1 LIGDDIM
8 NRIVILTGIPG
19 SGKTT
24 VLDSAIPALL
34 KEGVKYKSVNYGTVM
49 LEIAKQMGLVKTRDE
64 MRKLDPAKQKDI
76 QKSAG
81 KKISSMATTSSVIVD
96 THCTINTPR
105 GYLPGLPEWV
115 LKEIMPDT
123 IVLVE
128 AGAENISVRRNK
140 DTTRSR
146 DAESVNEIQY
156 HQDINRAASIAC
168 CIMTGATTKIIKNE
182 QNKLEYATKEMIK
195 VLRNEN

>member
-1 LIGDDIM
+1 M

>member
-1 LIGDDIM
+1 M

-24 VLDSAIPALL
+24 VLDSAIPTLE

-49 LEIAKQMGLVKTRDE
+49 FEIAKQMGVAQTRDE
-64 MRKLDPAKQKDI
+64 MRGLDPAKQKDI

-81 KKISSMATTSSVIVD
+81 KKISSMATTSSIIVD

-128 AGAENISVRRNK
+128 AGAKNIAVRRDK
-140 DTTRSR
+140 DTSRSR
-146 DAESVNEIQY
+146 DAESVDEIQY
-156 HQDINRAASIAC
+156 HQDINRAASIAY

-182 QNKLEYATKEMIK
+182 QDRLEYATKKMIE
-195 VLRNEN
+195 VLR

>member
-1 LIGDDIM
+1 M

-24 VLDSAIPALL
+24 VLGSALPVLE
-34 KEGVKYKSVNYGTVM
+34 KEGIKYKSVNYGTIM
-49 LEIAKQMGLVKTRDE
+49 FEIAKQMGLVKTRDD

-81 KKISSMATTSSVIVD
+81 KKISSMATMSSVIVD
-96 THCTINTPR
+96 THCTINTSK

-128 AGAENISVRRNK
+128 AGAKNIAVRRNK
-140 DTTRSR
+140 DMSRSR
-146 DAESVNEIQY
+146 DAESVNDIQY
-156 HQDINRAASIAC
+156 HQDINRAASIAY

-182 QNKLEYATKEMIK
+182 QDKLEYAAKEMIE
-195 VLRNEN
+195 VLR

>member
-1 LIGDDIM
+1 MIGDDIM

-24 VLDSAIPALL
+24 VLDSAIPALA

-49 LEIAKQMGLVKTRDE
+49 FEIAKQMGLVETRDD

-81 KKISSMATTSSVIVD
+81 KKISSMATVSSVIVD
-96 THCTINTPR
+96 THCTISTPR

-128 AGAENISVRRNK
+128 AGAKNIAVRRNK
-140 DTTRSR
+140 DTTRTR
-146 DAESVNEIQY
+146 DAESVDEIQY
-156 HQDINRAASIAC
+156 HQDINRAAAIAY

-182 QNKLEYATKEMIK
+182 QDRLEYATKEMIE
-195 VLRNEN
+195 VLR

>member
-1 LIGDDIM
+1 MM

>member
-1 LIGDDIM
+1 M

-24 VLDSAIPALL
+24 VLDLAIPALE
-34 KEGVKYKSVNYGTVM
+34 KEGVKYESVNYGTVM
-49 LEIAKQMGLVKTRDE
+49 FEIAKQMGLVKTRDE
-64 MRKLDPAKQKDI
+64 MRKLDPAKQKEI

-81 KKISSMATTSSVIVD
+81 KKISSMATVSSVIVD

-128 AGAENISVRRNK
+128 AGAKNIAVRRNK
-140 DTTRSR
+140 DTSRTR
-146 DAESVNEIQY
+146 DAEAVDDIQC
-156 HQDINRAASIAC
+156 HQDINRAASIAY

-182 QNKLEYATKEMIK
+182 QDKLEYATKEMIN
-195 VLRNEN
+195 VLK

>member
-1 LIGDDIM
+1 M

-24 VLDSAIPALL
+24 VLNAALPTL
-34 KEGVKYKSVNYGTVM
+34 KKKGVEYKSVNYGTVM
-49 LEIAKQMGLVKTRDE
+49 FDIAVEMGIVKNRDE
-64 MRKLDPAKQKDI
+64 MRKLEPEKQKEI
-76 QKSAG
+76 QKTAG
-81 KKISSMATTSSVIVD
+81 KKIASMATTISVIVD
-96 THCTINTPR
+96 THCTVSTPR

-128 AGAENISVRRNK
+128 AGSKNIAERRSS
-140 DTTRSR
+140 DGSRVR
-146 DAESVNEIQY
+146 DAESVEEIQY
-156 HQDINRAASIAC
+156 HQDINRAAAISY

-182 QNKLEYATKEMIK
+182 QGKVDNAVGNMIE
-195 VLRNEN
+195 VLK

>member
-1 LIGDDIM
+1 M

-24 VLDSAIPALL
+24 VLGSALPVLE
-34 KEGVKYKSVNYGTVM
+34 KEGIKYKSVNYGTIM
-49 LEIAKQMGLVKTRDE
+49 FEIAKQMGLVKTRDD

-81 KKISSMATTSSVIVD
+81 KKISSMATMSSVIVD
-96 THCTINTPR
+96 THCTINTPK

-128 AGAENISVRRNK
+128 AGAKNIAVRRNK
-140 DTTRSR
+140 DMSRSR
-146 DAESVNEIQY
+146 DAESVNDIQY
-156 HQDINRAASIAC
+156 HQDINRAASIAY

-182 QNKLEYATKEMIK
+182 QDKLEYAAKEMIE
-195 VLRNEN
+195 VLR